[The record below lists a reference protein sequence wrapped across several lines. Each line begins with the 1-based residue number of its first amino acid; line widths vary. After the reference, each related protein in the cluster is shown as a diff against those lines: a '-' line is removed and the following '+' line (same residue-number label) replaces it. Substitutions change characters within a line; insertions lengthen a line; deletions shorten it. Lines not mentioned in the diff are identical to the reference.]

1 MKEFNGPYGNYAA
14 GTFGAV
20 LNAMCEQE
28 GRPSSVVSNY
38 ALGGNGK
45 VMANSASDKVVA
57 TYIWKGD
64 EIIFTWM

>member
-28 GRPSSVVSNY
+28 GRSSGVVSNY

-45 VMANSASDKVVA
+45 VMASPSSDKVVA
-57 TYIWKGD
+57 TYVWKGD
-64 EIIFTWM
+64 EIKFTWM